1 MSPPVAVKKLWPGL
15 MEAILDQLK
24 KGRKAPKSSKVL
36 QENKTE
42 SRVHP
47 SGMG

>member
-1 MSPPVAVKKLWPGL
+1 MSPPVAVKKLLPGL

-36 QENKTE
+36 HQ
-42 SRVHP
+42 